1 MYNCPVVAFPVL
13 DKKASPV
20 TVERMAPEVNP
31 ALKVTPV
38 GNVYAA
44 PAPKVPC
51 TLVVGSICEGNRPAA
66 PIFVLSIFADHVC
79 IAAKL
84 ALNGAALMVVPVT
97 NTFGM
102 VSVDTLA

>member
-1 MYNCPVVAFPVL
+1 MLLNTAPVVN
-13 DKKASPV
+13 
-20 TVERMAPEVNP
+20 VERMAPEVNP

-66 PIFVLSIFADHVC
+66 PIFVLSMFADHVC
-79 IAAKL
+79 IALKF
-84 ALNGAALMVVPVT
+84 ALNGAA
-97 NTFGM
+97 
-102 VSVDTLA
+102 